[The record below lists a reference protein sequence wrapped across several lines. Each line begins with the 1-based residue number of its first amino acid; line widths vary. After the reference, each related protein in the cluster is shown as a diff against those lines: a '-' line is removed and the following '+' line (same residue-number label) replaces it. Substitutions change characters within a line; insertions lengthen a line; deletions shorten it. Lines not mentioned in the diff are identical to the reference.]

1 MTDKLLDNRYQLIK
15 KIGSGGMADVY
26 MAKDILLD
34 RTVSVK
40 ILHSNFA
47 EDNEFI
53 VRFRH
58 EAQSAGKLSH
68 ANIVGI
74 YDVGC
79 DQGVYYIIME
89 YVEGETL
96 KKYIQTHENIP
107 IDTAVRI
114 AIEIGEALEEAHH
127 NGIVHCDVK
136 PHNILLTESG
146 KVKVTDFG
154 IARAINSSTIIN
166 RESVLGSVHYLSP
179 EQAAGDKVTEK
190 TDIYSLGIVLYEML
204 THHLPFDG
212 DTAVSI
218 ALKHI
223 QSDIPHPTKY
233 NPAISP
239 LLEECLL
246 TALQRDPNKRY
257 ASVTDFIS
265 ELKIAQGFTT
275 SIYKTA
281 QPDFG
286 AAQKATAPAAAAKK
300 GSLREKESNFAYFIT
315 HLPQKYIWIA
325 MVALFLAAFT
335 WAFFSFGNFWSTK
348 TISVPDVVGMTLEKA
363 EKSLKNENL
372 RISVDEVASDKVP
385 VGQIISQTPQPG
397 SSVKE
402 QRIIHLTVSK
412 GGKVILVPDL
422 KGMTLTEAKERIE
435 RLGLSLGAVEKGVDK
450 DAASDAVISQ
460 TPAAGS
466 NAEKGTIVNL
476 TINEHRERIPNLV
489 GMTLADAKKT
499 LAASG
504 ISLGELSSKDK
515 KLKLTDDA
523 IVADQTPLAGNTAEN
538 GQKVDLVLAKAEK
551 TEKPAEKKKDASGEK
566 RGTINISIPKE
577 GKARLVEIVVI
588 DDNGKHMAYSE
599 EAEPGA
605 TISQEV
611 SGTGNVRVQILVDHS
626 VVQDREL

>member
-1 MTDKLLDNRYQLIK
+1 MTGKLLDNRYQLVK

-34 RTVSVK
+34 RIVAVK

-68 ANIVGI
+68 PNIVGI

-89 YVEGETL
+89 YVEGVTL
-96 KKYIQTHENIP
+96 KQYIQTHPNLP

-114 AIEIGEALEEAHH
+114 AIEIGNALEEAHA
-127 NGIVHCDVK
+127 NGIVHCDIK
-136 PHNILLTESG
+136 PHNILLTDSG

-154 IARAINSSTIIN
+154 IARAINSSTIMN
-166 RESVLGSVHYLSP
+166 RESILGSVHYLSP

-223 QSDIPHPTKY
+223 QNDIPRPTKY

-239 LLEECLL
+239 MLEECLL
-246 TALQRDPNKRY
+246 TALQRDPDKRY
-257 ASVTDFIS
+257 DSVADFIS

-275 SIYKTA
+275 SIYKPA
-281 QPDFG
+281 HHDFAVMTKPVSQRPKKLEG
-286 AAQKATAPAAAAKK
+286 KLAAK
-300 GSLREKESNFAYFIT
+300 ESKFVYFIT
-315 HLPQKYIWIA
+315 HLPQKYIWIS
-325 MVALFLAAFT
+325 MILLFLIAFV
-335 WAFFSFGNFWSTK
+335 WAFFSFGNFWSAKNIT
-348 TISVPDVVGMTLEKA
+348 VPNVVGKPVEVA
-363 EKSLKNENL
+363 EEMLKKENL
-372 RISVDEVASDKVP
+372 RVSVDEIASDKVP
-385 VGQIISQTPQPG
+385 QGQVISQTPTAG
-397 SSVKE
+397 ANVKE

-412 GGKVILVPDL
+412 GGSVILVPDL
-422 KGMTLTEAKERIE
+422 KGLTLEQARE
-435 RLGLSLGAVEKGVDK
+435 RLEKLNLAIGAVEKGSNSNMP
-450 DAASDAVISQ
+450 SDVIISQ
-460 TPAAGS
+460 TPTAGT

-476 TINEHRERIPNLV
+476 VINSRQEKVPSVV
-489 GMTLADAKKT
+489 GMTLGDAQKA
-499 LAASG
+499 LAAVNMSVG
-504 ISLGELSSKDK
+504 QITGSDSSVK
-515 KLKLTDDA
+515 TDDPSSL
-523 IVADQTPLAGNTAEN
+523 VVSQSPSAGSNAPSDN
-538 GQKVDLVLAKAEK
+538 QVNLVVGKGQSS
-551 TEKPAEKKKDASGEK
+551 ASTEK
-566 RGTINISIPKE
+566 RGTVNISIPKE
-577 GKARLVEIVVI
+577 GKSRHVDIIVI
-588 DDNGKHMAYSE
+588 DDTGKHSVYSSQ
-599 EAEPGA
+599 ADPGS
-605 TISQEV
+605 TIVKDV
-611 SGTGNVRVQILVDHS
+611 SGTGNVRIQVLVDNS